1 MFKDMDFLSFSKNMN
16 NKYSQ
21 KPLDRANKS
30 ITNPMKTA
38 SKRAI
43 QKTAEATG
51 EKKIRT
57 KLKFRSKS

>member
-30 ITNPMKTA
+30 ITNAMKTA

-51 EKKIRT
+51 EKKN
-57 KLKFRSKS
+57 